1 MPPPN
6 SVRGFIG
13 AMSWYRRYV
22 PNFSKIAET
31 LIGLTRKHARFKW
44 TPECQAVSEF
54 LKESLTV
61 IPLLAYPDTNLPY
74 ELYTDASANC
84 IGAVLSQ
91 EQEDID
97 EDGTDEMVENLFPVT
112 YTESYSMSV
121 FGY

>member
-1 MPPPN
+1 MGKNGHRPN
-6 SVRGFIG
+6 EACPR
-13 AMSWYRRYV
+13 
-22 PNFSKIAET
+22 
-31 LIGLTRKHARFKW
+31 LIVSGVSLELCPGTRKHARFKW

-61 IPLLAYPDTNLPY
+61 IPLLAYPNTNLPY